1 LQEQGY
7 TFNNVVIAYVAT
19 LRFGSA
25 MSVSKSMLQVATL
38 AGCVNARL
46 ARVRAAANFR
56 TGLGVVKKTC
66 RTAGMIMFSDVP

>member
-1 LQEQGY
+1 
-7 TFNNVVIAYVAT
+7 
-19 LRFGSA
+19 

-38 AGCVNARL
+38 AGCVKARL

-66 RTAGMIMFSDVP
+66 RTAGIIMFSDVS